1 MNEGYSSNSYN
12 LLLPNGQI
20 NQVLSVFTLPTKQ
33 DPPFETQPQEPVEV
47 EAVDTAPVITPT
59 QAGMAETQQVQII
72 NATPVTPSTTPS
84 PSSGAGGINLMLDK
98 YTIFDNFD
106 KLDLSPA
113 ATEIRRKL
121 YLL

>member
-72 NATPVTPSTTPS
+72 NATPVTPSTTFTI
-84 PSSGAGGINLMLDK
+84 SGAGG
-98 YTIFDNFD
+98 Y
-106 KLDLSPA
+106 
-113 ATEIRRKL
+113 
-121 YLL
+121 